1 MAGFRLHV
9 ISPLVLVAARK
20 CARDPFVYVRKCA
33 ANALPKVHDLRLE
46 ENAKAIVEIIG
57 IMLNDSSP
65 GVVGAAAAAI
75 ASLCPNNLP
84 LIGRNYTRVCEI
96 LPDLEEWDDG
106 QINAARALLT
116 KSASSTVPI
125 RTSEFELIPDSAAA
139 GIVLAES
146 TLSLNKGGRLMID
159 LGAGTRGS
167 GRKSNLTS
175 PAANRAF
182 SGKRKTNFPPPA
194 ANRVFSGQ
202 TSSCTAAAPLIPWWS
217 STAKTQEVSMRI
229 LRLP

>member
-33 ANALPKVHDLRLE
+33 ANALPKVHDLHLE

-75 ASLCPNNLP
+75 ASICPNNLP

-96 LPDLEEWDDG
+96 LPDLEEWG
-106 QINAARALLT
+106 QIILIGLLLGYIIA
-116 KSASSTVPI
+116 KQGLLKESIMASLCPQH
-125 RTSEFELIPDSAAA
+125 E
-139 GIVLAES
+139 
-146 TLSLNKGGRLMID
+146 
-159 LGAGTRGS
+159 
-167 GRKSNLTS
+167 KSN
-175 PAANRAF
+175 
-182 SGKRKTNFPPPA
+182 
-194 ANRVFSGQ
+194 
-202 TSSCTAAAPLIPWWS
+202 
-217 STAKTQEVSMRI
+217 
-229 LRLP
+229 